1 MIVGVDVGT
10 TAVKGILLDDDARVL
25 AVTEHGHDLSNPH
38 PTWAEEDPEDWWAG
52 AVAVL
57 RSLLDG
63 REASAVRA
71 VGVSGMVPA
80 VIGLD
85 ERDRPV
91 RPSIQQN
98 DARAHDEV
106 RWFAERFDEDA
117 LFARTGA
124 TWNQQLVAPKL
135 LWLRRHEPETW
146 SKVRRVTG
154 SYEYIT
160 ERLGAEPYT
169 ESNWAIESGLW
180 DVAGGSW
187 LEEILDAAGASAQ
200 QLRDVRRPHDIVGA
214 VGASASEATGL
225 ATGTPLIA
233 GSADHIAAA
242 FAAGLQHPGD
252 VVMKFGGAGDFLYA
266 TDTFEPVRELFIDY
280 HDVPGRFV
288 VNGCMASSGSL
299 VKWFQSRFAPER
311 SFRELDLMAGEL
323 EPGADGLLLLPYF
336 LGEKTPI
343 HDPLA
348 RGTIVGLT
356 LSHGPA
362 HVHRAVLEGVAF
374 AFRHH
379 VDVLEQAGYSIGRV
393 TMMDGGARSEVW
405 RSILAAVL
413 DRDVIHL
420 RGGESGSA
428 LGVAL
433 LAGVSAGSW
442 AWEDVPGFVREEG
455 TTAPDGPASRRYRE
469 LYAVYRELYQRL
481 RSFYPELLEAAR
493 A

>member
-1 MIVGVDVGT
+1 MVVGIDVGT
-10 TAVKGILLDDDARVL
+10 TAVKGILLDDEARVMDV
-25 AVTEHGHDLSNPH
+25 AAHAHDLRNPRS
-38 PTWAEEDPEDWWAG
+38 TWAEEDPGDWWG
-52 AVAVL
+52 GTVHVLQTLL
-57 RSLLDG
+57 RSCDPAG
-63 REASAVRA
+63 IRA

-85 ERDRPV
+85 AHGRPV

-98 DARAHDEV
+98 DARAHEEV
-106 RWFAERFDEDA
+106 RWFADRFDEDE
-117 LFARTGA
+117 LFAATGA

-135 LWLRRHEPETW
+135 LWLSRHESDAWARVE
-146 SKVRRVTG
+146 RVTG
-154 SYEYIT
+154 SYEFIT
-160 ERLGAEPYT
+160 ERLGADPYT
-169 ESNWAIESGLW
+169 ECNWAIESGLW
-180 DVAGGSW
+180 DVRRESW
-187 LEEILDAAGASAQ
+187 LEPILEAAGGHVRQLRQVVRPHQVVGEVCRAASA
-200 QLRDVRRPHDIVGA
+200 
-214 VGASASEATGL
+214 ETGL
-225 ATGTPLIA
+225 VAGTPLIA

-266 TDTFEPVRELFIDY
+266 ADAFEPVRELFIDY

-299 VKWFQSRFAPER
+299 VKWFQGQFAPDR
-311 SFRELDLMAGEL
+311 SFAELDASAATIEA
-323 EPGADGLLLLPYF
+323 GADGLVLLPYF

-348 RGTIVGLT
+348 RGTLVGLT
-356 LSHGPA
+356 LSHTAA

-379 VDVLEQAGYSIGRV
+379 LDVLRAANYPVRRV
-393 TMMDGGARSEVW
+393 YMMDGGARSALW
-405 RSILAAVL
+405 RQILASVL
-413 DRDVIHL
+413 DHEIVRL

-433 LAGVSAGSW
+433 LAGVSEGSW
-442 AWEDVPGFVREEG
+442 HWEEIPGFVHEDG
-455 TTAPDGPASRRYRE
+455 TTKPDGPSAHRYDELYAIYRE
-469 LYAVYRELYQRL
+469 LYRRL
-481 RSFYPELLEAAR
+481 ESLYPELMEAAH